1 MVSKSFGCKKPN
13 FNFNCKIQSF
23 TTEREWLIFELIAYH
38 SNTNNVYHH
47 SENNSHSSFLTGI
60 IFGIFLIDFFFYSS
74 FTRYILM
81 CLLWPQC
88 LIHLIFFKAYSKDL
102 CKLCEWTKR
111 QQIFF
116 NVRSTLWREHA
127 CMILNSSCQVQLRE
141 EDFEQSFSGPWN
153 YIGVQQ
159 PKKKKPTQLGASS
172 QRLLRRRQRLFPISA
187 KGTRQRC
194 FLRHS

>member
-1 MVSKSFGCKKPN
+1 
-13 FNFNCKIQSF
+13 
-23 TTEREWLIFELIAYH
+23 
-38 SNTNNVYHH
+38 
-47 SENNSHSSFLTGI
+47 
-60 IFGIFLIDFFFYSS
+60 
-74 FTRYILM
+74 M

-159 PKKKKPTQLGASS
+159 PKKKNQHNWGHPHKDCWEGGKGYSPYLLKGLGRDVSSGIPNHSKPYMLRKLGRP
-172 QRLLRRRQRLFPISA
+172 QRACSRALPNSFSYCLCWDRVL
-187 KGTRQRC
+187 G
-194 FLRHS
+194 